1 MAQRISPLVLG
12 ENLSYLPQRLISPNE
27 KAPRVLVIGGGVTG
41 LSTSWVLLD
50 RGYHVTIVSKEWA
63 TWAKDQR
70 LTSQIAGALWEFPP
84 AVCGQHTDG
93 ISLSNSKRW
102 CMVAYDIW
110 DTIATD
116 PEASLASGVK
126 MKPSHF
132 FFPGPIEEDPM
143 QLSKMKEIQRSAIR
157 GFIRDRSVTNATGIN
172 PDYGAIDS
180 YQHLAPIIDTDKAM
194 EWLMSLVQSKGGK
207 FVTEAISGDLFAQE
221 DDLLHRFN
229 VDVIV
234 NATGLAGSDL
244 AQDKSCYPIRGALIR
259 VHNDGTDFPQL
270 HSAMT
275 ITADAIHNAAEI
287 VFIVPRNDNILLLG
301 GIAESHKWDLNLTL
315 DSPIVKRMRQ
325 RCEAFFPAL
334 KNARLDSE
342 YPLAQG
348 LRPFRGTNVRVEREL
363 RRKRVTWN
371 GDHSKLVPSRIVHS
385 YGQGGAGWSLAFG
398 CAADVADLIVESLA
412 GVVARPM
419 AMDESNNVDLS
430 QESKDPSVTNKP
442 IQARL

>member
-1 MAQRISPLVLG
+1 MDMLRHLV
-12 ENLSYLPQRLISPNE
+12 NLDDNWSGTFTSGSS
-27 KAPRVLVIGGGVTG
+27 V
-41 LSTSWVLLD
+41 TSWVLLD
-50 RGYHVTIVSKEWA
+50 RGYHVTILSKEWA
-63 TWAKDQR
+63 TWGKDQR

-84 AVCGQHTDG
+84 AVCGQHTDR

-116 PEASLASGVK
+116 PEASTASGVK

-132 FFPGPIEEDPM
+132 FFPVPIEEDAM

-157 GFIRDRSVTNATGIN
+157 GFIRDRSVTNATGVN
-172 PDYGAIDS
+172 PDYGAVDS
-180 YQHLAPIIDTDKAM
+180 YQHLKPIIDTDKARSA
-194 EWLMSLVQSKGGK
+194 ELA
-207 FVTEAISGDLFAQE
+207 TETIKGDLFAQE
-221 DDLLHRFN
+221 DELLRRFK
-229 VDVIV
+229 VDVI
-234 NATGLAGSDL
+234 L
-244 AQDKSCYPIRGALIR
+244 RR
-259 VHNDGTDFPQL
+259 
-270 HSAMT
+270 AMT
-275 ITADAIHNAAEI
+275 ITADAVHNAAEI
-287 VFIVPRNDNILLLG
+287 VFIVPRNDNVLLLG

-315 DSPIVKRMRQ
+315 GSPIVKRMRQ

-334 KNARLDSE
+334 KNARLDPE

-363 RRKRVTWN
+363 RRKRVAWN
-371 GDHSKLVPSRIVHS
+371 GDLSKLVPSRIGHS

-398 CAADVADLIVESLA
+398 CAADVADLVAESLT

-419 AMDESNNVDLS
+419 AMDEANNIDLS
-430 QESKDPSVTNKP
+430 EEQSGSPATYES